1 MALPRRTLVRCASAV
16 SFGGV
21 NSSKESSPLRR
32 IVLVS
37 TAAVALASL
46 LSLVVILGSY
56 IAGATPWTGLFAVG
70 LWGLPLAFI
79 LLLVLLALSWR
90 ERRRA

>member
-1 MALPRRTLVRCASAV
+1 MRCASAV
-16 SFGGV
+16 SFRGV

-32 IVLVS
+32 IVLVATS
-37 TAAVALASL
+37 AVALASL
-46 LSLVVILGSY
+46 LSLVVILAFY
-56 IAGATPWTGLFAVG
+56 LLGATPWSGLFAVG

-79 LLLVLLALSWR
+79 LLLVLLAMSWL

>member
-1 MALPRRTLVRCASAV
+1 MALPGRTLVRCASAV

-21 NSSKESSPLRR
+21 NSKESTPLRR

-46 LSLVVILGSY
+46 LSLVAILGFY
-56 IAGATPWTGLFAVG
+56 MAGATPWTGLFAVG

-79 LLLVLLALSWR
+79 LLLVLLVLSWR

>member
-1 MALPRRTLVRCASAV
+1 MRCASAV
-16 SFGGV
+16 SFRDV

-46 LSLVVILGSY
+46 LSLAAILWFY
-56 IAGATPWTGLFAVG
+56 VAGATPWTGLFAVG
-70 LWGLPLAFI
+70 LYGLPLAFI
-79 LLLVLLALSWR
+79 LLFVLLAMSWR

>member
-1 MALPRRTLVRCASAV
+1 
-16 SFGGV
+16 V

-37 TAAVALASL
+37 ASAVALASL
-46 LSLVVILGSY
+46 LCLAVILAFY
-56 IAGATPWTGLFAVG
+56 VAGATPWAGLFAVG
-70 LWGLPLAFI
+70 LWGLPVAFT
-79 LLLVLLALSWR
+79 LLLVLLLMSWV